1 MSTDAELDY
10 LEELFGDAYR
20 KEIDQEE
27 NVWRTLPFFA
37 ATLALQLAGVAQV
50 RDWVGGVQ
58 GSLFWLSL
66 TLLGAAALATFA
78 ALLFLAE
85 SIWPARF
92 RYVTREPDL
101 QDYVEQVRAA
111 EIAGGSTEAEATL
124 AAVRAAR
131 AVMVQQYALGAAHN
145 RVLNQRRANR
155 RTRAGLATL
164 ASVLAVL
171 VLVALVVVSNLHGH
185 GGANSAAGRDGA
197 GGRSGIKPGPATLQ
211 PGAAS
216 SDGGGL
222 QGLVERPH
230 DAPASSRS
238 GTGRP

>member
-1 MSTDAELDY
+1 MTTDAELDY
-10 LEELFGDAYR
+10 LEKLFGDAYR

-37 ATLALQLAGVAQV
+37 ATLALQLAGLAQV
-50 RDWVGGVQ
+50 RDWVGGAR
-58 GSLFWLSL
+58 GWLFWLSL
-66 TLLGAAALATFA
+66 ALLGAAALATFA
-78 ALLFLAE
+78 ALLFRAE

-101 QDYVEQVRAA
+101 QDYLEKVRAG
-111 EIAGGSTEAEATL
+111 EIASGSTNNDATV
-124 AAVRAAR
+124 AAIRAAR
-131 AVMVQQYALGAAHN
+131 AVMVQQYALAAAHN

-185 GGANSAAGRDGA
+185 EGLSSTAGRDRTRQPA
-197 GGRSGIKPGPATLQ
+197 LVKPGPAPPQ
-211 PGAAS
+211 PGHAAT
-216 SDGGGL
+216 DGGGL
-222 QGLVERPH
+222 QGLVERPDH
-230 DAPASSRS
+230 PPPGGGLGA
-238 GTGRP
+238 GRP